1 MNLIW
6 FNPPKDMPIPVSQFP
21 NINFH
26 SVLASID
33 QTRFSSMD
41 AMAEIIVIDGHQVIT
56 PDMWARFPLLKKVIT
71 ASSRTSHI
79 QNPPEG
85 IEIYR
90 IGGEYCAQTIAEKT
104 VKWLNYFEGQL
115 KQPIREIGIIG
126 FGVIGQTIYS
136 ALSRDTVYY
145 YDAFYGP
152 SHDHR
157 KRKLE
162 EINEFCDAII
172 LCCPETEA
180 TQKLFPKET
189 MFGKGP
195 VIINLSGAT
204 VAPETM
210 LDDWLKRGRI
220 RAYWTDFGKRTI
232 IEKNRIITPHT
243 AWESNES
250 KNNKFKETI
259 KLINET
265 TKVKK

>member
-6 FNPPKDMPIPVSQFP
+6 FNPPKDMAIPVSQFP

-26 SVLASID
+26 SVLAPID

-41 AMAEIIVIDGHQVIT
+41 AMAEIIVIDAHQTIT

-71 ASSRTSHI
+71 SSSRTNHI

-90 IGGEYCAQTIAEKT
+90 IGGEYCAFTIAEKT
-104 VKWLNYFEGQL
+104 VKWLNYFDGQL
-115 KQPIREIGIIG
+115 KHPITEIGIIG
-126 FGVIGQTIYS
+126 FGVVGQAIYS
-136 ALSRDTVYY
+136 ALKRDTVYY

-157 KRKLE
+157 KRKFE

-172 LCCPETEA
+172 ITCPETEA
-180 TQKLFPKET
+180 TKKLFQPET

-195 VIINLSGAT
+195 VIINLSSEN
-204 VAPETM
+204 VAPIHM
-210 LDDWLKRGRI
+210 LDDWLLRGRI
-220 RAYWTDFGKRTI
+220 RAYWSDFGKKTFI
-232 IEKNRIITPHT
+232 SENKILTPHT

-250 KNNKFKETI
+250 KTNKFNETL
-259 KLINET
+259 KLIKET